1 MSVDIGVG
9 DGCLLVP
16 TRDEPS
22 LSLEDDAICSFLHP
36 PFDQLRLQTG
46 QYVDL
51 YGDASFADWRLVAL
65 KRMLAQARD
74 LAEAQLETWEVHV
87 GTQITPV
94 LRELWKPLSREKLLE
109 LIAQWERVIVRAEEL
124 GRPVVCFG
132 D

>member
-1 MSVDIGVG
+1 MSLDIGVG
-9 DGCLLVP
+9 DGSSLIP
-16 TRDEPS
+16 MRDEPS
-22 LSLEDDAICSFLHP
+22 LSLEGDAIYWFLHP
-36 PFDQLRLQTG
+36 LFDRLRLQTG

-87 GTQITPV
+87 GTQVTPV
-94 LRELWKPLSREKLLE
+94 LRELWEPLRREKLLE
-109 LIAQWERVIVRAEEL
+109 LIAQWERVVARAEAL